1 MALIT
6 ASVPELT
13 IRIISMD
20 GRQALIISPRVSS
33 LRVGAPKERPSA
45 QASCTARITGSQ
57 PCPRIQGPQES
68 T

>member
-1 MALIT
+1 MKLDESKILYDR
-6 ASVPELT
+6 SREVFP
-13 IRIISMD
+13 
-20 GRQALIISPRVSS
+20 GGVNSPVRAFGA
-33 LRVGAPKERPSA
+33 VGAPKERPSA